1 MTTSNKTYNTSSK
14 DKAHFAE
21 FDDQVLQK
29 TFEEFY
35 TDNQEDTKTSIW
47 NFSTIAGLG
56 VVGVSLLFVFQAVL
70 TMVFGTEPFGIV
82 DPEFMGVLP
91 IISGITATIIGL
103 GWFRRNKGKKKLS
116 RAQKKAL
123 KNAQQAGVNASY
135 QQANFQSNP
144 FSSSQQKA
152 SSDPSSSETRNYPN
166 FNRGVGTNSSS
177 YERYA
182 ISKNNR
188 LFKSRRDKDRLFKS
202 RRDKVVS
209 GVLGGIAKY
218 IGIKPG
224 ILRLLF
230 VFTFFMSGGF
240 PLLLAYII
248 LSFVLPKEPII
259 LLDD

>member
-1 MTTSNKTYNTSSK
+1 MTTSNKTYNPTSK
-14 DKAHFAE
+14 DKGHFAE

-35 TDNQEDTKTSIW
+35 TDNQEDNKSSIW

-70 TMVFGTEPFGIV
+70 SMIFGTQPYAFI
-82 DPEFMGVLP
+82 DPELIEALP
-91 IISGITATIIGL
+91 IISGITATVVGL

-116 RAQKKAL
+116 RAQKKAF
-123 KNAQQAGVNASY
+123 KNAQKSSFQSSSY
-135 QQANFQSNP
+135 Q
-144 FSSSQQKA
+144 SSGFRASQQ
-152 SSDPSSSETRNYPN
+152 SSTSANTSEESRNYPR
-166 FNRGVGTNSSS
+166 FNRGVNTQSSS
-177 YERYA
+177 YEKYA

-188 LFKSRRDKDRLFKS
+188 LFRS
-202 RRDKVVS
+202 RRDKVLS
-209 GVLGGIAKY
+209 GVIGGIAKY
-218 IGIKPG
+218 VGIKPG

-230 VFTFFMSGGF
+230 LFTFFMSGGV
-240 PLLLAYII
+240 PLFFAYII

>member
-14 DKAHFAE
+14 DKGHFAE

-35 TDNQEDTKTSIW
+35 TDNQEDNKSSIW

-56 VVGVSLLFVFQAVL
+56 IVGISLLYVFQAVL
-70 TMVFGTEPFGIV
+70 TMVFGTEPFAFI
-82 DPEFMGVLP
+82 DPELIQALP
-91 IISGITATIIGL
+91 IIGGIMATVTGL

-123 KNAQQAGVNASY
+123 KNAQRVSE
-135 QQANFQSNP
+135 QSSFESP
-144 FSSSQQKA
+144 SFGSSAYSRESQSSSFSN
-152 SSDPSSSETRNYPN
+152 SSNTRNYPK
-166 FNRGVGTNSSS
+166 FDRGTHTTDF
-177 YERYA
+177 EKYA

-188 LFKSRRDKDRLFKS
+188 LFKSRRDKVL
-202 RRDKVVS
+202 S
-209 GVLGGIAKY
+209 GVIGGIAKY
-218 IGIKPG
+218 VGIKPG

-230 VFTFFMSGGF
+230 IFTFFMSGGV
-240 PLLLAYII
+240 PLLFAYII

>member
-70 TMVFGTEPFGIV
+70 TMVFGTDPFGIV
-82 DPEFMGVLP
+82 YPDFLGVLP

-188 LFKSRRDKDRLFKS
+188 LFKSRRDK
-202 RRDKVVS
+202 VVS

-218 IGIKPG
+218 VGIKPG

-230 VFTFFMSGGF
+230 IFTLFMSFGVSLF
-240 PLLLAYII
+240 VYII
-248 LSFVLPKEPII
+248 LSLVLPKEPII

>member
-82 DPEFMGVLP
+82 DPDFLGVLP

-188 LFKSRRDKDRLFKS
+188 LFKSRRDK
-202 RRDKVVS
+202 VVS

-218 IGIKPG
+218 VGIKPG

-230 VFTFFMSGGF
+230 IFTLFMSFGVSLF
-240 PLLLAYII
+240 VYII
-248 LSFVLPKEPII
+248 LSLVLPKEPII